1 MRISTLAFVMK
12 HFKEGKHLMLE
23 KEVHELIRA
32 TNKELLS
39 TIYRKTRGELMM
51 G

>member
-1 MRISTLAFVMK
+1 MASTLAFIIK
-12 HFKEGKHLMLE
+12 HFKEGEHLILE
-23 KEVHELIRA
+23 KEVHELIGA

-39 TIYRKTRGELMM
+39 STYRKTRGELIM

>member
-1 MRISTLAFVMK
+1 MI
-12 HFKEGKHLMLE
+12 KHLKKRKHLILE
-23 KEVHELIRA
+23 KEVHELIGA